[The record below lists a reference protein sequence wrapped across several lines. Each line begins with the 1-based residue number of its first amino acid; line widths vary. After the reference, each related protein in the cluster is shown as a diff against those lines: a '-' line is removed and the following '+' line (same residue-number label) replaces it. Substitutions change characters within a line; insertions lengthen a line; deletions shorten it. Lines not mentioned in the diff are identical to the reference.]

1 MSTLRVVVMG
11 VSGCGKTT
19 VGMALAERLGARFV
33 EGDRLHPEANVA
45 KMAAGTPL
53 TDADRWPWLDAVAVA
68 LAGDAPVIASCSAL
82 KRVYRD
88 RLRGGLST
96 PLHFLHLAGDRAILA
111 RRMGER
117 PGHYMPVS
125 LLDSQLATLEPPA
138 PDEALTLPMDMPI
151 DRLVETAVAAFTKG
165 PS

>member
-1 MSTLRVVVMG
+1 VSTLRVVVMG

-45 KMAAGTPL
+45 KMAAGIPL
-53 TDADRWPWLDAVAVA
+53 TDADRWTWLDAVAAA
-68 LAGDAPVIASCSAL
+68 LASDAPVIASCSAL

-88 RLRGGLST
+88 RLRGGLNT

-111 RRMGER
+111 QRMAER

-125 LLDSQLATLEPPA
+125 LLDSQLATLEPPG

-151 DRLVETAVAAFTKG
+151 DQLVDAAIAAFTKG
-165 PS
+165 SS

>member
-1 MSTLRVVVMG
+1 VSPLRVVVMG

-19 VGMALAERLGARFV
+19 VGMALAQHLGARFV
-33 EGDRLHPEANVA
+33 EGDRLHPQANVA
-45 KMAAGTPL
+45 KMAAGIPL
-53 TDADRWPWLDAVAVA
+53 DDADRWPWLDAVAAA
-68 LAGDAPVIASCSAL
+68 LASDSRVVASCSAL
-82 KRVYRD
+82 KRAYRD
-88 RLRGGLST
+88 RLRGGLNT

-111 RRMGER
+111 QRMGDR

-138 PDEALTLPMDMPI
+138 ADEALTLPMDMPV
-151 DRLVETAVAAFTKG
+151 DRLVETAIAAFTKG